1 MTAGLRKKDPF
12 FLGKCRFGD
21 QNCIVEEGR
30 DCSTMHVIY
39 EITCN
44 TCQQIIDTQIKDTRE
59 PGNQKGKNY
68 IGMTMT
74 LAHCRMVTH
83 LSDQKSKRN
92 KCPLWR
98 HDRDSHEGE
107 RQQYKT
113 RILSKDRSV
122 LPLSIL
128 EALYI
133 EKQIP
138 GTSLNE
144 RNEFGRGSIVRLS
157 AERAVS

>member
-1 MTAGLRKKDPF
+1 MEKLI
-12 FLGKCRFGD
+12 
-21 QNCIVEEGR
+21 N
-30 DCSTMHVIY
+30 Y
-39 EITCN
+39 
-44 TCQQIIDTQIKDTRE
+44 
-59 PGNQKGKNY
+59 KG
-68 IGMTMT
+68 
-74 LAHCRMVTH
+74 
-83 LSDQKSKRN
+83 
-92 KCPLWR
+92 CPVHGILPSNNR
-98 HDRDSHEGE
+98 YDRDSHGGE
-107 RQQYKT
+107 HQQYTT

>member
-1 MTAGLRKKDPF
+1 MLT
-12 FLGKCRFGD
+12 
-21 QNCIVEEGR
+21 
-30 DCSTMHVIY
+30 
-39 EITCN
+39 
-44 TCQQIIDTQIKDTRE
+44 
-59 PGNQKGKNY
+59 
-68 IGMTMT
+68 
-74 LAHCRMVTH
+74 
-83 LSDQKSKRN
+83 SKRN

-98 HDRDSHEGE
+98 HDRDSHGGE
-107 RQQYKT
+107 HQQYTT

-122 LPLSIL
+122 LPLSTL

-144 RNEFGRGSIVRLS
+144 RNEFGRGSIIRLS